1 MLASIL
7 VFVLLFTLF
16 EPLAVSATTTGTK
29 ISNGIDYSGKG
40 TVIDG
45 DIRDGV
51 ATVNGD
57 YVNVPIYTYGAY
69 TYDTW
74 DEFWATWSS
83 WSTSNS
89 KYSGYKGY
97 RYAPENKHIVDF
109 ESKTEY
115 QYRRWNDKLNP
126 VYKTKYI
133 TKYQKC
139 TKVLFV
145 NVYTYHTEY
154 SYSGYPGAKSGY
166 TIYSRRTERVL
177 DYYRGGYEYYGA
189 WSDSKPF
196 TMPWETSWTSY
207 NSRKTYRVKKIDCT
221 WDPDWKNESTE
232 RVPLNYSLY
241 NHDGSPMAYGIMVQ
255 ANPTISE
262 NLGTNFLNPTSDD
275 RNYKTTYFYFTTESL
290 KNELERAFLNSKAT
304 DPVTLYIQALLQSST
319 ATVSVAIGL
328 AAEKFSESAVIAAL
342 GSACTYISAI
352 ILPFAI
358 TNIVLQ
364 LEKEAKFTEFTEELK
379 RLDEYKIYAVEFTRY
394 YDLDS
399 TMHVELDSTMYSSHS
414 NSSISLPSYY
424 METALLD
431 KKSTSSDDI
440 TYVSAKILNNKKL
453 NSEFDVFYDSCDLD
467 YYGDVT
473 YIKNFD
479 KYESCV
485 EAYFDSYD
493 IFNVISWFS

>member
-1 MLASIL
+1 MKNTLSKGKSNSSHKFRLLASIL

-51 ATVNGD
+51 ATINGK

-69 TYDTW
+69 TYNTW

-196 TMPWETSWTSY
+196 TMPWETSWSSY
-207 NSRKTYRVKKIDCT
+207 KSRKTYRVKKIDCT

-232 RVPLNYSLY
+232 LVPLNYSIY
-241 NHDGSPMAYGIMVQ
+241 KSDGSPMYYGAKWTYSKYLSNEKNIPGQIIVVDRYMLNSAGIAQLLNGKEDALDRLIANNGTSWWELAVGTGIGIATLQ
-255 ANPTISE
+255 ANPYVGAAVFVAETLYGLQGAVIDSNMQSKYDSIKE
-262 NLGTNFLNPTSDD
+262 ILVMAQDYDINIVFEYYQASTTNGGYSYYNMREFTTQ
-275 RNYKTTYFYFTTESL
+275 RNYLSMKYQNNENPQYGYFT
-290 KNELERAFLNSKAT
+290 NDAFGL
-304 DPVTLYIQALLQSST
+304 
-319 ATVSVAIGL
+319 VS
-328 AAEKFSESAVIAAL
+328 
-342 GSACTYISAI
+342 
-352 ILPFAI
+352 
-358 TNIVLQ
+358 
-364 LEKEAKFTEFTEELK
+364 
-379 RLDEYKIYAVEFTRY
+379 
-394 YDLDS
+394 
-399 TMHVELDSTMYSSHS
+399 
-414 NSSISLPSYY
+414 
-424 METALLD
+424 
-431 KKSTSSDDI
+431 
-440 TYVSAKILNNKKL
+440 
-453 NSEFDVFYDSCDLD
+453 
-467 YYGDVT
+467 
-473 YIKNFD
+473 YIKDTKIVVDQIDLYVKLKSIPQFI
-479 KYESCV
+479 Y
-485 EAYFDSYD
+485 
-493 IFNVISWFS
+493 